1 MADFNLA
8 IPLILKL
15 EGGFTDNK
23 NDIGGATNFGVSLR
37 WLKAQGL
44 LENLE
49 VQDKTQDEVQVVK
62 DLTAD
67 EAKAFYKTYFWNP
80 YNYDA
85 LNSQMVA
92 EKIFNMTVNMG
103 ARRSHLIVQNCLGFS
118 PDMRDGLMGPKTIA
132 EVNAAAT
139 APFVVALQNMQAAF
153 YRQLVATNPK
163 LQPFL
168 QGWLNRAWDRNS

>member
-15 EGGFTDNK
+15 EGGFVDNK

-49 VQDKTQDEVQVVK
+49 LQDRTQDEVQVVK

-67 EAKAFYKTYFWNP
+67 DAKALYKTYFWNP
-80 YNYDA
+80 NNYDSI
-85 LNSQMVA
+85 NSQMIA

-103 ARRSHLIVQNCLGFS
+103 ARRSHLIVQNCLGFTS
-118 PDMRDGLMGPKTIA
+118 EQRDGLMGAKTIA
-132 EVNAAAT
+132 EVNAAAS

-153 YRQLVATNPK
+153 YRQLVAVNPK

-168 QGWLNRAWDRNS
+168 QGWLNRSYDRNS